1 MESMYDILLELPLF
15 KGASYNR
22 ISEIVGKAKFHFL
35 KYLPNEKIIEAGEPC
50 THLKFVISGSVRV
63 IAANPDGRFK
73 VSQTLVAPDVIAP
86 DFLFGRATRYPV
98 TAIANETAGLVQI
111 GKQDFIDILNSDPV
125 FLHPEK
131 RV

>member
-50 THLKFVISGSVRV
+50 TQLIFVIWGWV
-63 IAANPDGRFK
+63 
-73 VSQTLVAPDVIAP
+73 
-86 DFLFGRATRYPV
+86 
-98 TAIANETAGLVQI
+98 
-111 GKQDFIDILNSDPV
+111 
-125 FLHPEK
+125 
-131 RV
+131 